1 VKPLQLRL
9 CGLHSY
15 REEVTVDFTALGQFG
30 LFGIFGDIGSGKST
44 LLDGI
49 TLALYGVID
58 RVHGRSRRG
67 IVNHHV
73 DRIEVT
79 FRFAVGEVYE
89 VQRSYRRDASAVAQR
104 VASRICRVEESGALS
119 VIADKEREVNDTVQD
134 LLGLTSEDFM
144 RAVVLPQ
151 GRFMEFLHLKG
162 SERRAMLQRIFRLS
176 AYGEGLRSQLRDEKE
191 RSTVSLETKKGE
203 LRGLGDAS
211 AEAVAAAQLRRQETG
226 DALSAQL
233 GAASTVERR
242 FRDANE
248 GRQRHLA
255 HRSAELHLTDH
266 LAHQPQIED
275 EQRGL
280 KRAET
285 ALLVAEPI
293 AAWVA
298 AARELSE
305 AQTHEVEAG
314 ETHRDN
320 MALQTTTAT
329 SAAESREELARQA
342 PTLQKRI
349 HRLDRAAVLAGQLAS
364 IENEAALIE
373 AKRTDENATALA
385 LEADNN
391 RHVNAMSTLG
401 DRRAALSTEFSSCQV
416 PSDTRERLSIASQ
429 AHQALTRRQQSV
441 EALRQ
446 QHSTVDVNTSEVGS
460 CPTCGSVL
468 SAEARREHLKSELER
483 ARFAELEAWAKFDE
497 DGGGLTFFDVPN
509 RMRDL
514 ANRDRRATE
523 IYPALQDLQ
532 EQINRLQAQRET
544 TATALASARQ
554 AQALSAGRAR
564 SLAEQRAALL
574 VQLRESG
581 QETHLHEIQRHRAQ
595 AIAALERLQK
605 NRDHHREHAAET
617 QTKAATSATTA
628 AVAKTRTR
636 AASAAAQSTRV
647 TLEAVLNSSGLG
659 PDTDLDI
666 LQTDALTP
674 QKIAALRSR
683 IQGWNQTLAEREAA
697 VRLALRDVPEHVLED
712 DEWTEL
718 RAVFLQSQQAL
729 DLARTAATT
738 ARLHEESLKEKAAR
752 FADLQ
757 TACHALELRLGRL
770 ATLARVLRGNRFV
783 EFIANDYLHE
793 LAQVANRH
801 LAILTADRY
810 ALQLDETGSFLV
822 RDEDGGGALRPVT
835 SLSGGETFVAS
846 LALALAL
853 SSQVQA
859 RSTQPLELF
868 FLDEGFGTL
877 DGEALDRVMTAIES
891 LQSDVRTIG
900 VISHVPAVRERVP
913 RYVMVAQPGRDGTGS
928 RLSIHDN

>member
-1 VKPLQLRL
+1 MRPLQLRL

-79 FRFAVGEVYE
+79 FRFAVGDVYE

-104 VASRICRVEESGALS
+104 VTSRICRVEESGALS

-191 RSTVSLETKKGE
+191 RCTVSLETKKGE

-211 AEAVAAAQLRRQETG
+211 ATAIATAQMRRQETA
-226 DALSAQL
+226 DALTAQL
-233 GAASTVERR
+233 ALSTATESRYR
-242 FRDANE
+242 SAEE
-248 GRQRHLA
+248 GRQRHVA
-255 HRSAELHLTDH
+255 HRAAQQH
-266 LAHQPQIED
+266 LAEHVAHRPQIED
-275 EQRGL
+275 DERRL
-280 KRAET
+280 KRGES
-285 ALLVAEPI
+285 ALLVAEPF
-293 AAWVA
+293 AAWGA

-305 AQTHEVEAG
+305 AQAREVEASAA
-314 ETHRDN
+314 HSA
-320 MALQTTTAT
+320 MVALQSTTTAC
-329 SAAESREELARQA
+329 AEQSRLALETQA
-342 PTLQKRI
+342 PELQQRL

-373 AKRTDENATALA
+373 ARRAGEDATALA
-385 LEADNN
+385 LEADNSEQ
-391 RHVNAMSTLG
+391 VKAMSVLG
-401 DRRAALSTEFSSCQV
+401 DRRAALSTEFSACQV
-416 PSDTRERLSIASQ
+416 PSDTRERLSSAAK
-429 AHQALTRRQQSV
+429 AHQALTRRQQSI
-441 EALRQ
+441 EALRAQ
-446 QHSTVDVNTSEVGS
+446 ISGLDGGEDAVGS

-468 SAEARREHLKSELER
+468 SPQARREHLQSELER
-483 ARFAELEAWAKFDE
+483 ARHAELEAWAKFDE

-509 RMRDL
+509 RTRDL
-514 ANRDRRATE
+514 ANRDRRAAE

-532 EQINRLQAQRET
+532 DQINHLQGRRET

-554 AQALSAGRAR
+554 AQALSAGQAR

-581 QETHLHEIQRHRAQ
+581 PETHLHEIRRHRAQ
-595 AIAALERLQK
+595 TLETLESLQR
-605 NRDHHREHAAET
+605 NRDRHAERATET
-617 QTKAATSATTA
+617 QSKTATSATNL
-628 AVAKTRTR
+628 AVASTRTR
-636 AASAAAQSTRV
+636 AAATAAQTTRA
-647 TLEAVLNSSGLG
+647 TLDAVLKSSGRG
-659 PDTDLDI
+659 ADADLDA
-666 LQTDALTP
+666 LRTDSLTP
-674 QKIAALRSR
+674 QQMAALRTR
-683 IQGWNQTLAEREAA
+683 IQVWHQTLAEREASE
-697 VRLALRDVPEHVLED
+697 RLAHRHAPEHCLGDAAWTALQAEFAQSKHVLD
-712 DEWTEL
+712 I
-718 RAVFLQSQQAL
+718 
-729 DLARTAATT
+729 ARTDATT
-738 ARLHEESLKEKAAR
+738 ARLHEESIQAKALR
-752 FADLQ
+752 FAELQ
-757 TACHALELRLGRL
+757 AACQTLELRLGRL
-770 ATLARVLRGNRFV
+770 ATLSRVLRGNRFV
-783 EFIANDYLHE
+783 EYIANDYLHE
-793 LAQVANRH
+793 LAQVANHH

-913 RYVMVAQPGRDGTGS
+913 RYVMVAQPGRDGSGS